1 MDNNGDN
8 EVNEIDELNNAVRI
22 ALQRKGVL
30 SNIKSKLRAEIFNC
44 IEDKIVPKPSPTHEI
59 QLSSDL
65 IKEFMKNFKY
75 ENSLAVFNEET
86 DDDSNQ
92 NSKTNQYDERQNIAK
107 ELGIRIDEKD
117 KNIPLLILIVNHL
130 LNIKNSSSNN

>member
-44 IEDKIVPKPSPTHEI
+44 IEDKIVPKPSPTPEI